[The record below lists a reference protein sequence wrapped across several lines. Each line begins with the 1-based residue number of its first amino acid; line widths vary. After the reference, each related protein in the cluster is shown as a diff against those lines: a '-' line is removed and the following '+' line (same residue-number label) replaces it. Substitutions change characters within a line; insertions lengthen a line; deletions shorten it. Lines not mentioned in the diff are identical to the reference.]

1 MPLGP
6 IEIIV
11 ISFPE
16 NLFTGDIL
24 PELKRVVEN
33 ETITIVD
40 GLFVSVDSNGV
51 ASYAE
56 FDELSANEDVAPFA
70 RLLDRVEG
78 LVSDEDVVA
87 LTAGLDP
94 NSSAAILVFEHTWVK
109 PLRDSIFAAG
119 GVMLET
125 IRIPGAAVEE
135 VLAAVSELD

>member
-40 GLFVSVDSNGV
+40 GLFVSMDSNGV

-87 LTAGLDP
+87 LTAELDP